1 MQKKRKGLGLHKK
14 VDQAKLQVKDDMME
28 KCEMLYEGKA
38 KKIFLTEKEDEVIQY
53 FKDDATAFNAEK
65 RGTIL
70 EKGIVNNKIST
81 RLFQELADAG
91 IPSHFIQQI
100 NDREMLARR
109 VNIILVE
116 VVVRN
121 RATGSIIKR
130 LGIEEGM
137 FIDPPLV
144 EFFYKDDALGDPLIT
159 EDHIR
164 LLKLATPS
172 QVVELRN
179 QSLKINEVL
188 LPFFQKRGMMLVDFK
203 LEFGLW
209 NGQII
214 LADEISP
221 DTCRFWDIQ
230 TGERMDKD
238 RFRKDLGRIEETYQE
253 VLKRVCS

>member
-1 MQKKRKGLGLHKK
+1 
-14 VDQAKLQVKDDMME
+14 ME
-28 KCEMLYEGKA
+28 KGAMLYEGKA

-91 IPSHFIQQI
+91 IPSHFIQQL

-130 LGIEEGM
+130 LGLEEGM

-172 QVVELRN
+172 QVAELRN
-179 QSLKINEVL
+179 QALKINEVL

>member
-1 MQKKRKGLGLHKK
+1 MTKGN
-14 VDQAKLQVKDDMME
+14 
-28 KCEMLYEGKA
+28 MLYEGKA
-38 KKIFLTEKEDEVIQY
+38 KKIFLTEKDDELIQY

-70 EKGIVNNKIST
+70 EKGIVNNAISAK
-81 RLFQELADAG
+81 LFQHLADAG

-100 NDREMLARR
+100 NDREMLTRR
-109 VNIILVE
+109 VKIIPVE

-121 RATGSIIKR
+121 RATGSIVKR
-130 LGIEEGM
+130 LGLEEGLI
-137 FIDPPLV
+137 IDPPLV
-144 EFFYKDDALGDPLIT
+144 EFFYKDDSLGDPLIS

-164 LLKLATPS
+164 LLKLATPG
-172 QVVELRN
+172 QIEELR
-179 QSLKINEVL
+179 QQALKINDVL
-188 LPFFQKRGMMLVDFK
+188 KPFFQKKGMLLVDFK

-253 VLKRVCS
+253 VLKRVCG

>member
-1 MQKKRKGLGLHKK
+1 
-14 VDQAKLQVKDDMME
+14 MMT
-28 KCEMLYEGKA
+28 KPGEMLYEGKA
-38 KKIFLTEKEDEVIQY
+38 KKIFLTEKDDEVVQY
-53 FKDDATAFNAEK
+53 FKDDATAFNAQK

-70 EKGIVNNKIST
+70 EKGAVNNKISAKI
-81 RLFQELADAG
+81 FQYLSEAG
-91 IPSHFIQQI
+91 IPSHFIQQL
-100 NDREMLARR
+100 NDREMLTRR
-109 VNIILVE
+109 VKIIPVE

-121 RATGSIIKR
+121 RATGSIVKR
-130 LGIEEGM
+130 LGLEEGLI
-137 FIDPPLV
+137 IDPPLI
-144 EFFYKDDALGDPLIT
+144 EFFYKDDSLGDPLIT

-164 LLKLATPS
+164 LLKLGTPS
-172 QVVELRN
+172 QIAELR
-179 QSLKINEVL
+179 QQALKINEAL
-188 LPFFQKRGMMLVDFK
+188 KPFFQKIGMMLVDFK

-253 VLKRVCS
+253 VLKRVCG

>member
-1 MQKKRKGLGLHKK
+1 
-14 VDQAKLQVKDDMME
+14 ME
-28 KCEMLYEGKA
+28 KSDMLYEGKA

-109 VNIILVE
+109 VNIILIE

-130 LGIEEGM
+130 LGLEEGLL
-137 FIDPPLV
+137 IDPPLV
-144 EFFYKDDALGDPLIT
+144 EFFYKDDSLGDPLIT

-172 QVVELRN
+172 QVAELRN
-179 QSLKINEVL
+179 QAIKINEVL

-253 VLKRVCS
+253 VLKRVCQ

>member
-1 MQKKRKGLGLHKK
+1 
-14 VDQAKLQVKDDMME
+14 
-28 KCEMLYEGKA
+28 
-38 KKIFLTEKEDEVIQY
+38 
-53 FKDDATAFNAEK
+53 
-65 RGTIL
+65 
-70 EKGIVNNKIST
+70 
-81 RLFQELADAG
+81 
-91 IPSHFIQQI
+91 
-100 NDREMLARR
+100 MLARR

-130 LGIEEGM
+130 LRIEEGM

-172 QVVELRN
+172 QVAELRN
-179 QSLKINEVL
+179 QALKINEVL
-188 LPFFQKRGMMLVDFK
+188 LPFFQKRGMLLVDFK

>member
-1 MQKKRKGLGLHKK
+1 MIEKG
-14 VDQAKLQVKDDMME
+14 
-28 KCEMLYEGKA
+28 EMLYEGKA

-70 EKGIVNNKIST
+70 EKGVVNNKIST
-81 RLFQELADAG
+81 RLFQVLADAG
-91 IPSHFIQQI
+91 IPSHFIQEI

-109 VNIILVE
+109 VNIIMIE
-116 VVVRN
+116 VVIRN
-121 RATGSIIKR
+121 MATGSIIKR
-130 LGIEEGM
+130 LGLEEG
-137 FIDPPLV
+137 ISISPPLV
-144 EFFYKDDALGDPLIT
+144 EFFYKDDSLGDPLIS

-164 LLKLATPS
+164 LLKLATVP
-172 QVVELRN
+172 QVAELRN
-179 QSLKINEVL
+179 QALKINDVL

-253 VLKRVCS
+253 VLKRVSS

>member
-1 MQKKRKGLGLHKK
+1 MTKGN
-14 VDQAKLQVKDDMME
+14 
-28 KCEMLYEGKA
+28 MLYEGKA
-38 KKIFLTEKEDEVIQY
+38 KKIFLTEKDDELIQY

-70 EKGIVNNKIST
+70 EKGIVNNAISAK
-81 RLFQELADAG
+81 LFQHLADAG

-100 NDREMLARR
+100 NDREMLTRR
-109 VNIILVE
+109 VKIIPVE

-121 RATGSIIKR
+121 RATGSIVKR
-130 LGIEEGM
+130 LGLKEGLI
-137 FIDPPLV
+137 IDPPLV
-144 EFFYKDDALGDPLIT
+144 EFFYKDDSLGDPLIS

-164 LLKLATPS
+164 LLKLATPG
-172 QVVELRN
+172 QIEELR
-179 QSLKINEVL
+179 QQALKINEVL
-188 LPFFQKRGMMLVDFK
+188 KPFFQKKGMLLVDFK

-253 VLKRVCS
+253 VLKRVCG

>member
-1 MQKKRKGLGLHKK
+1 
-14 VDQAKLQVKDDMME
+14 MME
-28 KCEMLYEGKA
+28 KGEMLYEGKA
-38 KKIFLTEKEDEVIQY
+38 KKIFLTEKDDEVIQY

-70 EKGIVNNKIST
+70 EKGVVNNKIST
-81 RLFQELADAG
+81 RLFQVLADAG
-91 IPSHFIQQI
+91 IPSHFIQEI

-109 VNIILVE
+109 VNIIMIE
-116 VVVRN
+116 VVIRN

-130 LGIEEGM
+130 LGLEEG
-137 FIDPPLV
+137 ISISPPLV
-144 EFFYKDDALGDPLIT
+144 EFFYKDDSLGDPLIS

-164 LLKLATPS
+164 LLKLATPP
-172 QVVELRN
+172 QVAELRN
-179 QSLKINEVL
+179 QALKINDVL

-253 VLKRVCS
+253 VLKRVSS

>member
-1 MQKKRKGLGLHKK
+1 MTKG
-14 VDQAKLQVKDDMME
+14 D
-28 KCEMLYEGKA
+28 MLYEGKA
-38 KKIFLTEKEDEVIQY
+38 KKIFLTEKLDEVIHY
-53 FKDDATAFNAEK
+53 FKDDATAFNAQK

-70 EKGIVNNKIST
+70 EKGVVNNKISAT
-81 RLFQELADAG
+81 LFQYLAEAG
-91 IPSHFIQQI
+91 TPSHFIQHL
-100 NDREMLARR
+100 NDREMLTRR
-109 VNIILVE
+109 VKIIPVE

-121 RATGSIIKR
+121 RATGSIVKR
-130 LGIEEGM
+130 LGLEEGLI
-137 FIDPPLV
+137 IDPPLV
-144 EFFYKDDALGDPLIT
+144 EFFYKDDSLGDPLIS

-172 QVVELRN
+172 QIEELR
-179 QSLKINEVL
+179 QQALKINEVL
-188 LPFFQKRGMMLVDFK
+188 KPFFQKRDMMLVDFK

-253 VLKRVCS
+253 VLKRVCG

>member
-1 MQKKRKGLGLHKK
+1 
-14 VDQAKLQVKDDMME
+14 ME
-28 KCEMLYEGKA
+28 KGEMLYEGKA
-38 KKIFLTEKEDEVIQY
+38 KKIFLAEKADEVIQY

-70 EKGIVNNKIST
+70 EKGVVNNKIST
-81 RLFQELADAG
+81 RLFQELAESG
-91 IPSHFIQQI
+91 IPSHFIQQLS
-100 NDREMLARR
+100 DREMLTRR

-121 RATGSIIKR
+121 RATGSIITR
-130 LGIEEGM
+130 LGLDEGM

-144 EFFYKDDALGDPLIT
+144 EFFYKDDSLGDPLIT

-179 QSLKINEVL
+179 QALKINEVL

-209 NGQII
+209 NGQIL

-253 VLKRVCS
+253 VLKRVCG

>member
-1 MQKKRKGLGLHKK
+1 MTKG
-14 VDQAKLQVKDDMME
+14 D
-28 KCEMLYEGKA
+28 MLYEGKA
-38 KKIFLTEKEDEVIQY
+38 KKIFLTEKLDEVIHY

-70 EKGIVNNKIST
+70 GKGVVNNKISAT
-81 RLFQELADAG
+81 LFQYLAEAG
-91 IPSHFIQQI
+91 TPSHFIQEL
-100 NDREMLARR
+100 NDREMLTRR
-109 VNIILVE
+109 VKIIPVE

-121 RATGSIIKR
+121 RATGSIVKR
-130 LGIEEGM
+130 LGLEEGLI
-137 FIDPPLV
+137 IDPPLV
-144 EFFYKDDALGDPLIT
+144 EFFYKDDSLGDPLIS

-172 QVVELRN
+172 QIEELR
-179 QSLKINEVL
+179 QQALKINEVL
-188 LPFFQKRGMMLVDFK
+188 KPFFQKRGMMLVDFK

-209 NGQII
+209 NGQVI

-253 VLKRVCS
+253 VLKRVCG

>member
-1 MQKKRKGLGLHKK
+1 MTKPG
-14 VDQAKLQVKDDMME
+14 
-28 KCEMLYEGKA
+28 EMLYEGKA
-38 KKIFLTEKEDEVIQY
+38 KKIFLTEKGDEVVQY
-53 FKDDATAFNAEK
+53 FKDDATAFNAQK

-70 EKGIVNNKIST
+70 EKGAVNNKISAKI
-81 RLFQELADAG
+81 FQYLSEVG
-91 IPSHFIQQI
+91 IPSHFIQQL
-100 NDREMLARR
+100 NDREMLTRR
-109 VNIILVE
+109 VKIIPVE

-121 RATGSIIKR
+121 RATGSIVKR
-130 LGIEEGM
+130 LGLEEGLI
-137 FIDPPLV
+137 IDPPLI
-144 EFFYKDDALGDPLIT
+144 EFFYKDDSLGDPLIT

-172 QVVELRN
+172 QIAELR
-179 QSLKINEVL
+179 QQALKINEAL
-188 LPFFQKRGMMLVDFK
+188 KPFFQKIGMMLVDFK

-253 VLKRVCS
+253 VLKRVCG

>member
-1 MQKKRKGLGLHKK
+1 
-14 VDQAKLQVKDDMME
+14 MME
-28 KCEMLYEGKA
+28 KGEMLYEGKA

-130 LGIEEGM
+130 LGLEEGM

-179 QSLKINEVL
+179 QALKINEVL

>member
-1 MQKKRKGLGLHKK
+1 
-14 VDQAKLQVKDDMME
+14 MME
-28 KCEMLYEGKA
+28 KGAMLYEGKA

-81 RLFQELADAG
+81 RLFQELAVAG
-91 IPSHFIQQI
+91 IPSHFIQEI

-109 VNIILVE
+109 VNIILIE

-144 EFFYKDDALGDPLIT
+144 EFFYKDDSLGDPLIT

-164 LLKLATPS
+164 LLKLATTP
-172 QVVELRN
+172 QVAELRN
-179 QSLKINEVL
+179 QALKINEVL
-188 LPFFQKRGMMLVDFK
+188 MPFFQKRGMMLVDFK

-253 VLKRVCS
+253 VLRRVCS

>member
-1 MQKKRKGLGLHKK
+1 
-14 VDQAKLQVKDDMME
+14 ME
-28 KCEMLYEGKA
+28 KGQMLYEGKA

-130 LGIEEGM
+130 LGLEEGM

-179 QSLKINEVL
+179 QALKINAVL

-253 VLKRVCS
+253 VLRRVCS

>member
-1 MQKKRKGLGLHKK
+1 MTKGN
-14 VDQAKLQVKDDMME
+14 
-28 KCEMLYEGKA
+28 MLYEGKA
-38 KKIFLTEKEDEVIQY
+38 KKIFLTEKDDELIQY

-70 EKGIVNNKIST
+70 EKGIVNNAISAK
-81 RLFQELADAG
+81 LFQHLADAG

-100 NDREMLARR
+100 NDREMLTRR
-109 VNIILVE
+109 VKIILVE

-121 RATGSIIKR
+121 RATGSIVKR
-130 LGIEEGM
+130 LGLEEGLI
-137 FIDPPLV
+137 IDPPLV
-144 EFFYKDDALGDPLIT
+144 EFFYKDDSLGDPLIS

-164 LLKLATPS
+164 LLKLATPG
-172 QVVELRN
+172 QIEELRL
-179 QSLKINEVL
+179 QALKINDVL
-188 LPFFQKRGMMLVDFK
+188 KPFFQKKGMLLVDFK

-253 VLKRVCS
+253 VLKRVCG

>member
-1 MQKKRKGLGLHKK
+1 MNKGN
-14 VDQAKLQVKDDMME
+14 
-28 KCEMLYEGKA
+28 MLYEGKA
-38 KKIFLTEKEDEVIQY
+38 KKIFLTEKDDELIQY

-70 EKGIVNNKIST
+70 EKGIVNNAISAKI
-81 RLFQELADAG
+81 FQHLADAG

-100 NDREMLARR
+100 NDREMLTRR
-109 VNIILVE
+109 VKIIPVE

-121 RATGSIIKR
+121 RATGSIVKR
-130 LGIEEGM
+130 LGLKEGLI
-137 FIDPPLV
+137 IDPPLV
-144 EFFYKDDALGDPLIT
+144 EFFYKDDSLGDPLIS

-164 LLKLATPS
+164 LLKLATPG
-172 QVVELRN
+172 QIEELR
-179 QSLKINEVL
+179 QQALKVNEVL
-188 LPFFQKRGMMLVDFK
+188 NPFFQKKGMFLVDFK

-253 VLKRVCS
+253 VLKRVCG

>member
-1 MQKKRKGLGLHKK
+1 MIEKG
-14 VDQAKLQVKDDMME
+14 D
-28 KCEMLYEGKA
+28 MLYEGKA

-65 RGTIL
+65 RGTIH

-81 RLFQELADAG
+81 RLFQELANAG

-130 LGIEEGM
+130 LGLEEGM

-144 EFFYKDDALGDPLIT
+144 EFFYKDDSLGDPLIT

-164 LLKLATPS
+164 LLKLATPL
-172 QVVELRN
+172 QVAELRN
-179 QSLKINEVL
+179 QALKINDVL

-253 VLKRVCS
+253 VLKRVCN

>member
-1 MQKKRKGLGLHKK
+1 
-14 VDQAKLQVKDDMME
+14 ME
-28 KCEMLYEGKA
+28 KGEMLYEGKA

-65 RGTIL
+65 RGTIH
-70 EKGIVNNKIST
+70 EKGVVNNKIST
-81 RLFQELADAG
+81 RLFQELAESG
-91 IPSHFIQQI
+91 IPSHFIQQLS
-100 NDREMLARR
+100 DREMLTRR

-121 RATGSIIKR
+121 RATGSIITR
-130 LGIEEGM
+130 LGLEEGM

-144 EFFYKDDALGDPLIT
+144 EFFYKDDSLGDPLIT

-172 QVVELRN
+172 QVAELRN
-179 QSLKINEVL
+179 QALKINEVL

-209 NGQII
+209 NGQIL

-253 VLKRVCS
+253 VLKRVCG

>member
-1 MQKKRKGLGLHKK
+1 MTKG
-14 VDQAKLQVKDDMME
+14 D
-28 KCEMLYEGKA
+28 MLYEGKA
-38 KKIFLTEKEDEVIQY
+38 KKIFLTEKLDEVIHY

-70 EKGIVNNKIST
+70 EKGVVNNKISAT
-81 RLFQELADAG
+81 LFQYLAEAG
-91 IPSHFIQQI
+91 IPSHFIQQL
-100 NDREMLARR
+100 NDREMLTRR
-109 VNIILVE
+109 VKIIPVE

-121 RATGSIIKR
+121 RATGSIVKR
-130 LGIEEGM
+130 LGLEEGLI
-137 FIDPPLV
+137 IDPPLV
-144 EFFYKDDALGDPLIT
+144 EFFYKDDSLGDPLIS

-172 QVVELRN
+172 QIEELR
-179 QSLKINEVL
+179 QQALKINEVL
-188 LPFFQKRGMMLVDFK
+188 KPFFQKRGMMLVDFK

-253 VLKRVCS
+253 VLKRVCG

>member
-1 MQKKRKGLGLHKK
+1 
-14 VDQAKLQVKDDMME
+14 
-28 KCEMLYEGKA
+28 
-38 KKIFLTEKEDEVIQY
+38 IQY

-81 RLFQELADAG
+81 RLFKELADAG
-91 IPSHFIQQI
+91 IPSHFIQQLSE
-100 NDREMLARR
+100 REMLARR
-109 VNIILVE
+109 VNIILIE
-116 VVVRN
+116 VVLRN

-130 LGIEEGM
+130 LGLDEGM

-144 EFFYKDDALGDPLIT
+144 EFFYKNDSLGDPLIT

-164 LLKLATPS
+164 VLKLATPT
-172 QVVELRN
+172 QVAELRN
-179 QSLKINEVL
+179 QAVKINEVL

-221 DTCRFWDIQ
+221 DTCRFWDIK

-253 VLKRVCS
+253 VLKRVCQ